1 MEKWFGSV
9 YEGVGSVKSD
19 LLLKTRGQVKIQ
31 IGKKFIDLIK
41 DGKLANSSDSIFNE
55 IDSVDN
61 ISSEGIYLCDGN
73 VYIKIGESIIQ
84 VGEFGEGVTYVSF
97 LNEQNTTNDQKNLA
111 KKNIGIQFDTLQE
124 AQQYVESGIVFV
136 DDKIYY
142 IQGDSVTEKTFQNP
156 HPNQIVI
163 NKSDS
168 SVGALSL
175 KGNSELNGILL
186 NDSSKI
192 FDQDLELTLDGKEG
206 INLLVDGYILLQLK
220 NYEVTINSPL
230 KVNTIESQNFQE
242 DDSGF
247 KLDSSTD
254 YSTLEVDRVNERD
267 PNREFGI
274 INSEDSTNYSLT
286 DFPRYSPELEAIL
299 LTLNPSSSSDDKR
312 IIPDIQWIKTY
323 ISSGAEGETITDEQY
338 QEILNRLTA
347 LEGIS
352 YTGGY
357 MISINSSNEI
367 SVNYDQ
373 YYDQ

>member
-1 MEKWFGSV
+1 MSDQKLFGRV
-9 YEGVGSVKSD
+9 YEGGVGSTDKD
-19 LLLKTRGQVKIQ
+19 LLLKTRGEVKIQ
-31 IGKKFIDLIK
+31 IGKKFVDLIK
-41 DGKLANSSDSIFNE
+41 NGKIVTSNESILQKVDSIDQ
-55 IDSVDN
+55 IKKD
-61 ISSEGIYLCDGN
+61 GIYLIDKNN
-73 VYIKIGESIIQ
+73 VYIKIGESTIQ
-84 VGEFGEGVTYVSF
+84 VGESGEGITFVSF

-124 AQQYVESGIVFV
+124 AQQYVESGIVFI

-230 KVNTIESQNFQE
+230 K
-242 DDSGF
+242 
-247 KLDSSTD
+247 
-254 YSTLEVDRVNERD
+254 
-267 PNREFGI
+267 
-274 INSEDSTNYSLT
+274 
-286 DFPRYSPELEAIL
+286 
-299 LTLNPSSSSDDKR
+299 
-312 IIPDIQWIKTY
+312 
-323 ISSGAEGETITDEQY
+323 
-338 QEILNRLTA
+338 
-347 LEGIS
+347 
-352 YTGGY
+352 
-357 MISINSSNEI
+357 
-367 SVNYDQ
+367 
-373 YYDQ
+373 